1 MRSVVRQ
8 WGRGL
13 VVLVAGSMLLFAG
26 CAGTM
31 MGSDQGMMKDK
42 GMMKDEGMMKKEGG
56 TMKEEKGM
64 MEKKQ

>member
-1 MRSVVRQ
+1 MQSMVRR

-13 VVLVAGSMLLFAG
+13 VVLVMGSALLFAG
-26 CAGTM
+26 CAETM

-56 TMKEEKGM
+56 TMKEEKP
-64 MEKKQ
+64 MEKK

>member
-1 MRSVVRQ
+1 MRSVIGR

-13 VVLVAGSMLLFAG
+13 VVLAMGSALLFAG

-56 TMKEEKGM
+56 MMKEEKPM
-64 MEKKQ
+64 MEKK